1 MWGAC
6 HSAMQLIIAS
16 LIHVLLLIIVLQS
29 FIIAYVTTGFR
40 NFSSAISYYIYI
52 NLFGTVGCLDT
63 TNSLPRQMLCNFK
76 LYSYGAP
83 IAYNINWNGNGWI
96 IWGDEINSWW
106 PVPGIHIRMRSLLT
120 AICYYCCI
128 FLLVARCELSEPER
142 ATANS
147 IESILKWEKLWI

>member
-1 MWGAC
+1 MRRLSLGDAINNCITHTCIVTYYCTSKFHNCICNNGFSKFFEC
-6 HSAMQLIIAS
+6 HLK
-16 LIHVLLLIIVLQS
+16 L
-29 FIIAYVTTGFR
+29 
-40 NFSSAISYYIYI
+40 YI

-106 PVPGIHIRMRSLLT
+106 HVPGIHIRMRSLLT